1 MYNIVEY
8 ARFINKY
15 QINILSTAMK
25 LHQISGY
32 IAKLYLVEY
41 DHGLLL
47 LDSGCSC
54 DVPVIK
60 NFIVNELKRPLK
72 DLKLV
77 CVSHAHP
84 DHSGGASFYQKL
96 GIPIAGRKECNLW
109 YQGLD
114 GFFAYLIDIFLTYY
128 VAKRVRKVNVYQNVL
143 FPRKLT
149 FDYFL
154 QDSKPLPFF
163 EDWIT
168 LETPGH
174 TSTDCSFF
182 HKESLQAYVADNLIF
197 TSRGLIPPYPL
208 FNPDSYRNSLSR
220 YQTEGIKTFLM
231 AHYGSRELTNE
242 NIEKVKDR
250 ASKKPRTH
258 RTMIPKMILRKLKL
272 K

>member
-1 MYNIVEY
+1 
-8 ARFINKY
+8 
-15 QINILSTAMK
+15 MK

-54 DVPVIK
+54 DVPLVK
-60 NFIVNELKRPLK
+60 SFIENELKRPFK

-84 DHSGGASFYQKL
+84 DHSGGASFYQRA
-96 GIPIAGRKECNLW
+96 GIPIAGKKECNSW
-109 YQGLD
+109 YQGLS
-114 GFFAYLIDIFLTYY
+114 GFLAYLIDIFLTYY
-128 VAKRVRKVNVYQNVL
+128 VAKRVRKERVYQNVL

-154 QDSKPLPFF
+154 EESKPLPFF
-163 EDWIT
+163 KDWIT
-168 LETPGH
+168 LETSGH
-174 TSTDCSFF
+174 TSTDCSFY
-182 HKESLQAYVADNLIF
+182 HQKSSTAYVADNLIF

-208 FNPDSYRNSLSR
+208 FDPIAYRNSLSR
-220 YQTEGIKTFLM
+220 YQTEKISTFLM
-231 AHYGSRELTNE
+231 AHYGKRELTAE
-242 NIEKVKDR
+242 NIEKVKER

-258 RTMIPKMILRKLKL
+258 RTMIPKMILRKISFK
-272 K
+272 KS